1 MAQLDYELSG
11 DILDRVAK
19 AGKTVRPEFGI
30 GDAIGEVGDSITE
43 KVEEVKGQRE
53 GDTAAWDEGFAK
65 MGDRG
70 SWASGELFDEFQTM
84 EAGYKDKYLEAV
96 RSNNKP
102 EMQRLLQ
109 DQGNRSSALQG
120 WKDTMETAKQIND
133 GVGWGNIM
141 SKNPENQKILEALA
155 SNDGR
160 AKMRMGEDNEMVFD
174 IVIGDKTRTVTRR
187 EVDDM
192 VAKGVKP
199 VERQLMFMQDLESWD
214 EKGRKG
220 TRFSLD
226 NQIKR
231 NLTSIKDDEIE
242 SLMYEDLTGSG
253 TFVDHM
259 QSHPE
264 FKAAYADGG
273 FMSSI
278 DKNKDGELT
287 SAEMEGFSTADME
300 LIIDEMQKDPK
311 ASKAY
316 LAEWMALQQQAAYK
330 GGQQTS
336 EEDASAA
343 RFNSMG
349 KDAQAVELQAK
360 ADKDMVESLGGDAT
374 LIQAYFSQSNN

>member
-1 MAQLDYELSG
+1 
-11 DILDRVAK
+11 
-19 AGKTVRPEFGI
+19 
-30 GDAIGEVGDSITE
+30 
-43 KVEEVKGQRE
+43 
-53 GDTAAWDEGFAK
+53 
-65 MGDRG
+65 
-70 SWASGELFDEFQTM
+70 M

-160 AKMRMGEDNEMVFD
+160 AKMRMGENNEMVFD
-174 IVIGDKTRTVTRR
+174 IVIDGKTKTVTRR

-220 TRFSLD
+220 ARFSLD

-242 SLMYEDLTGSG
+242 ALMYEDLTGSG

-287 SAEMEGFSTADME
+287 SEEMEGFSAADME

-316 LAEWMALQQQAAYK
+316 LAEWMALQQQAAYE
-330 GGQQTS
+330 GGQKTS
-336 EEDASAA
+336 EENASAA

-349 KDAQAVELQAK
+349 KSAQAIELQGK
-360 ADKDMVESLGGDAT
+360 RDDIAT
-374 LIQAYFSQSNN
+374 EGMTPEQRQEYYLK